1 MRSGYAY
8 RVAGIAIVALVVTV
22 GRHFLGSLPSQS
34 LPQMTSP
41 TVESNA
47 RQKESARTDHE
58 GVLLSQQ
65 QLIEAK
71 NGQGQRRDTVL
82 TLPNRSRT
90 DPSVIGRPF
99 ALSVS
104 MQGEL
109 KKSEVFRAARERLE
123 QMAREPRD
131 NEWASLKESQIQD
144 LMMSNGTYIRNIECR
159 TATCAVEVA
168 PASDPF
174 DVTTTEQ
181 QLKNIDLWG
190 PEYLTFANETDDSGN
205 KIKVALFEILRR

>member
-1 MRSGYAY
+1 MLNANA
-8 RVAGIAIVALVVTV
+8 VCVAL
-22 GRHFLGSLPSQS
+22 P
-34 LPQMTSP
+34 
-41 TVESNA
+41 
-47 RQKESARTDHE
+47 
-58 GVLLSQQ
+58 
-65 QLIEAK
+65 
-71 NGQGQRRDTVL
+71 NGL
-82 TLPNRSRT
+82 RT

-109 KKSEVFRAARERLE
+109 KKNEVFRAARERLE

-131 NEWASLKESQIQD
+131 NGWASLKESQIQD

-159 TATCAVEVA
+159 TTTCAVEVA

-181 QLKNIDLWG
+181 QLKNLDLWG
-190 PEYLTFANETDDSGN
+190 PEYLTFYFTIELTPLAKCEYESN
-205 KIKVALFEILRR
+205 IKYARVIKSLPDK